1 MRVNLEKIAEE
12 LAACRIN
19 ERNAEDRSAN
29 LQSQLMLCQEELHI
43 ARQEAST
50 IKQLLSESSENES
63 KNRQLLENRI
73 NTLSMD
79 FECASASYRQE
90 INSLRLSLTH
100 VQSERDRLVVLL
112 SESEKANTTLVH
124 ASAIVDSDSYQSTED
139 SELETLRI
147 EKTHYLSK
155 ISQDACDVER
165 RVREAVAIST
175 AALQAEIYVERGLRS
190 TSERLIED
198 LQKRIMTLETERDSL
213 SFLHKYADSDR
224 LIMDHLK
231 KILEERGGG
240 RNSVYHNC
248 AIVTHSYLNAGT
260 TNDSF
265 LRDNLDWMKKASN
278 WFVFFFSF
286 SSFYIYKLF
295 FLMLSH
301 AFILFS
307 SPTLF
312 IKQTNKKK
320 GPSFQPLHLLVLFM
334 LVILLKPCPFFNPIS
349 LLHRMI

>member
-1 MRVNLEKIAEE
+1 
-12 LAACRIN
+12 
-19 ERNAEDRSAN
+19 
-29 LQSQLMLCQEELHI
+29 MLCQEELHI

-124 ASAIVDSDSYQSTED
+124 AAIVDSDSYQSTED

-265 LRDNLDWMKKASN
+265 LRDNLDWMMKKASN
-278 WFVFFFSF
+278 WFVRFFSF
-286 SSFYIYKLF
+286 INTF
-295 FLMLSH
+295 FLNVVTSS
-301 AFILFS
+301 IYFS
-307 SPTLF
+307 FTPTH
-312 IKQTNKKK
+312 TKK
-320 GPSFQPLHLLVLFM
+320 GLSFQPLHLLVLFM
-334 LVILLKPCPFFNPIS
+334 RLVWPIVEQVQIRRFVVCFIRLLV
-349 LLHRMI
+349 M